1 MARRRLVSDAAWA
14 ELMALATEDRDLMR
28 HYVLSADDLSVLR
41 TKRSPANRLGQALVL
56 CAMRHPGRALGPN
69 EVPPPAMLAFVAEQ
83 LDVEPAAFADY
94 AGRAQTRREQLAKL
108 MVEHGYRSFG
118 RAEAKMLLAWL
129 TPIAQTERRPR
140 VLVARLI
147 EELRRRRILLPPPLV
162 IERVVHHARTAAD
175 RVTHRALGE
184 RIDAEQAAAL
194 EALLV
199 TPADGGL
206 SCLAWLRQHPSAP
219 AVGNFKGL
227 LNRLAA
233 VRALGLPPLARS
245 AVPEPTFAT
254 VAADG
259 LRITVQHLRDLADA
273 RRRAT
278 LVALVLHL
286 ETELTDAALSM
297 FEKMM
302 GGLAR
307 KAERRTTETA
317 AATLREMQVQLRL
330 LAKAGRAVVQAH
342 ETDRDAF
349 DAVEASIGWA
359 RFLRAVS
366 ETEAMTAVDRTDLRA
381 ELIERWPA
389 MRHFSPALLQAFTF
403 EGGRSVAGL
412 LRGIAVLQHL
422 NATGGQK
429 LPEDAPTSFIRKSWR
444 PWVLDPEGRPDRRA
458 WEVCL
463 MSELRDRLR
472 AGDIWVRGSR
482 RFRRF
487 DTCLMPEPSFAAL
500 RAEGPLPIGVPETAS
515 AYLEARRDAL
525 RESLAEVAEKC
536 AAGTLEDV
544 CLEDGILRITP
555 LKAQTPP
562 EALAL
567 TQAAYDLVPRIKVT
581 DLLLEVDASTG
592 FSECFTHQRSGRPA
606 DDRTALLTAIL
617 ADGINLGLTRM
628 AEASRGPSLRQLAW
642 AHDWHIREDCYA
654 EALARLIDAHRALP
668 LAQLWGDGASASSD
682 GQFFRAGG
690 RGEVLGDINAR
701 HGKEPGVSFYT
712 HVSDQYGPFHT
723 KVIAATASEA
733 PHVLDGLLEHQSGL
747 RIAEHYTDTGGAT
760 DHVFALLALL
770 GFRFAPRLRDLKDRR
785 FYVLPE
791 MRIPAAC
798 EGLIGGRIDSV
809 RIEAHW
815 DEVLRLTVSIGAGH
829 VSASEVLKKLAAFPR
844 TNSLAWA
851 LREIGRLERTLFALT
866 WLREPDLRR
875 RASAGLNKGEARN
888 ALARAVFF
896 HRLGELRDRSFENQ
910 VYRASGL
917 NLLIAAI
924 ILWNT
929 RYLQAAFD
937 ALAAEGTSVPATL
950 IRHAAPLA
958 WDHIGLTGDYVWT
971 ADKRQQPGEL
981 RPLRRASSFLAA

>member
-1 MARRRLVSDAAWA
+1 
-14 ELMALATEDRDLMR
+14 
-28 HYVLSADDLSVLR
+28 
-41 TKRSPANRLGQALVL
+41 
-56 CAMRHPGRALGPN
+56 
-69 EVPPPAMLAFVAEQ
+69 MLAFVAEQ

-389 MRHFSPALLQAFTF
+389 MRRFSPALLQAFTF

-525 RESLAEVAEKC
+525 C
-536 AAGTLEDV
+536 
-544 CLEDGILRITP
+544 
-555 LKAQTPP
+555 
-562 EALAL
+562 
-567 TQAAYDLVPRIKVT
+567 
-581 DLLLEVDASTG
+581 
-592 FSECFTHQRSGRPA
+592 
-606 DDRTALLTAIL
+606 
-617 ADGINLGLTRM
+617 
-628 AEASRGPSLRQLAW
+628 
-642 AHDWHIREDCYA
+642 
-654 EALARLIDAHRALP
+654 
-668 LAQLWGDGASASSD
+668 SA
-682 GQFFRAGG
+682 
-690 RGEVLGDINAR
+690 
-701 HGKEPGVSFYT
+701 
-712 HVSDQYGPFHT
+712 
-723 KVIAATASEA
+723 
-733 PHVLDGLLEHQSGL
+733 
-747 RIAEHYTDTGGAT
+747 TGGMT
-760 DHVFALLALL
+760 
-770 GFRFAPRLRDLKDRR
+770 GSR
-785 FYVLPE
+785 
-791 MRIPAAC
+791 
-798 EGLIGGRIDSV
+798 
-809 RIEAHW
+809 
-815 DEVLRLTVSIGAGH
+815 
-829 VSASEVLKKLAAFPR
+829 
-844 TNSLAWA
+844 
-851 LREIGRLERTLFALT
+851 
-866 WLREPDLRR
+866 
-875 RASAGLNKGEARN
+875 
-888 ALARAVFF
+888 
-896 HRLGELRDRSFENQ
+896 Q
-910 VYRASGL
+910 VG
-917 NLLIAAI
+917 
-924 ILWNT
+924 
-929 RYLQAAFD
+929 
-937 ALAAEGTSVPATL
+937 
-950 IRHAAPLA
+950 
-958 WDHIGLTGDYVWT
+958 
-971 ADKRQQPGEL
+971 
-981 RPLRRASSFLAA
+981 